1 MAQRPAETRS
11 EMPFLDHLE
20 ELRWRLIWSLAAL
33 AIGVAVGFYVVV
45 RFDIIRLMAGPIE
58 PYLLGQHLVY
68 THPTDP
74 FSIVLKASFIIGT
87 LLALPVVLY
96 QVWAFLSPA
105 LYRHEKKVIIPVL
118 VGAVLLFAAGA
129 SMAYFVV
136 LPLTLRFLHSFQS
149 STLTPMITA
158 ADYYGFAIS
167 MALALGATFELPIAI
182 VALTALGIVNPQML
196 VRWRRHA
203 FVACLV
209 GAAFVSPGD
218 FLGTTIL
225 MTVPLYVL
233 YELSILLSGIVY
245 RRRLRSSQESIG
257 AEAGATA

>member
-1 MAQRPAETRS
+1 MAERPMPARS

-33 AIGVAVGFYVVV
+33 AIGVAIGFWLVLELDLIKV
-45 RFDIIRLMAGPIE
+45 MAGPIQ
-58 PYLLGQHLVY
+58 PYLRGQNLVI

-74 FSIVLKASFIIGT
+74 FSIVLKASFILGT
-87 LLALPVVLY
+87 LLALPVILY

-105 LYRHEKKVIIPVL
+105 LYGHEKKVVIPVL
-118 VGAVLLFAAGA
+118 VGAVALFAAGA
-129 SMAYFVV
+129 SFAYFVV
-136 LPLTLRFLHSFQS
+136 LPLTLKFLHGFQME
-149 STLTPMITA
+149 TLTPMITA
-158 ADYYGFAIS
+158 QAYYGFAIS

-182 VALTALGIVNPQML
+182 VALTALGIVTPVML

-233 YELSILLSGIVY
+233 YELSIVLSGIVH
-245 RRRLRSSQESIG
+245 RRKLRSQERIG
-257 AEAGATA
+257 AEAGAPA

>member
-1 MAQRPAETRS
+1 MAERPKEIRS

-33 AIGVAVGFYVVV
+33 AIGVAIGFWVVV
-45 RFDIIRLMAGPIE
+45 RFDVVRLMAGPIE
-58 PYLLGQHLVY
+58 PYLQGQHLVY

-74 FSIVLKASFIIGT
+74 FSIVLKASFIVGT

-105 LYRHEKKVIIPVL
+105 LYGHEKKVVIPVL
-118 VGAVLLFAAGA
+118 LGAVALFAAGA
-129 SMAYFVV
+129 SFAYFVV
-136 LPLTLRFLHSFQS
+136 LPLTLKFLHGFQMD
-149 STLTPMITA
+149 TLTPMITA

-182 VALTALGIVNPQML
+182 VALTALGIVTPEML

-203 FVACLV
+203 FVACIV

-218 FLGTTIL
+218 FVGTTIL

-233 YELSILLSGIVY
+233 YELSIFLSGIVH
-245 RRRLRSSQESIG
+245 RRKLRSRQTIG
-257 AEAGATA
+257 AEAGAPA

>member
-1 MAQRPAETRS
+1 MAPKETRN

-33 AIGVAVGFYVVV
+33 GIGVAVGFWVVLQ
-45 RFDIIRLMAGPIE
+45 FDVIRLMASPIE
-58 PYLLGQHLVY
+58 PYLRGQHLVY

-87 LLALPVVLY
+87 LFALPFILY

-105 LYRHEKKVIIPVL
+105 LYGHEKKVVIPVL

-136 LPLTLRFLHSFQS
+136 LPLTLKFLHSFQS

-182 VALTALGIVNPQML
+182 VALTALGIVRPDML
-196 VRWRRHA
+196 VKWRRHA

-209 GAAFVSPGD
+209 GAAFVTPGD
-218 FLGTTIL
+218 FLGTTVL
-225 MTVPLYVL
+225 MTGPLYVL
-233 YELSILLSGIVY
+233 YEISIVASGIVY
-245 RRRLRSSQESIG
+245 RRKMRKRENTIG
-257 AEAGATA
+257 GEAEAAA

>member
-1 MAQRPAETRS
+1 MSPKERPS

-33 AIGVAVGFYVVV
+33 AIGVAVGFWVVLE
-45 RFDIIRLMAGPIE
+45 FDLIKVMAGPIQ
-58 PYLLGQHLVY
+58 PYLRGQNLVI
-68 THPTDP
+68 THPADS

-87 LLALPVVLY
+87 LIALPVVLY
-96 QVWAFLSPA
+96 QVWAFMAPA
-105 LYRHEKKVIIPVL
+105 LYSHEKRVIIPVL
-118 VGAVLLFAAGA
+118 AGAVLLFAAGA
-129 SMAYFVV
+129 SMAYFVI
-136 LPLTLRFLHSFQS
+136 LPLTLKFLHGFQMD
-149 STLTPMITA
+149 TLTPMITA
-158 ADYYGFAIS
+158 QSYYGFAIS
-167 MALALGATFELPIAI
+167 MALALGATFELPILV
-182 VALTALGIVNPQML
+182 VALTALGIVRPDML
-196 VRWRRHA
+196 MRWRRHA

-233 YELSILLSGIVY
+233 YEISIVASGLVY
-245 RRRLRSSQESIG
+245 RRRVRRQQESTG